1 MDIERELQ
9 SALRRKSPDAGFSS
23 RLMERIKMEDR
34 RPLLSPRAGHRW
46 RAVAA
51 AGLLTVVLGGWTVHE
66 IAEQRQGERARDE
79 VLLALRITSAKLKEA
94 QSHVVK

>member
-23 RLMERIKMEDR
+23 RLVEDR